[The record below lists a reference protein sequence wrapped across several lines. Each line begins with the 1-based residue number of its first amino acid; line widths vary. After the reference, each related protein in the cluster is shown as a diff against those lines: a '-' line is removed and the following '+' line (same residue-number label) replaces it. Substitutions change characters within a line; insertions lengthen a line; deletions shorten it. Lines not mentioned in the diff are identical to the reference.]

1 MRLLQWCLIV
11 CSSFFFL
18 VGCQTPSPEH
28 AEGEP
33 VTRLPLPQN
42 VVESS
47 PKDRHRSRGQV
58 LYVPCYS
65 HIYLAAGQSYDL
77 AITLSIR
84 NTSRTK
90 TLVVSSV
97 SYYDSSGALVKEYA
111 DHEIAVGP
119 LATTEYFVKERDQ
132 SGGSGACFLVRWVSE
147 MPMGD
152 PIVEAAMVGSSGS
165 LGVSF
170 LTTARVIE
178 EVRADTPSVAAPQA
192 SSSPRPTP
200 PPTP

>member
-1 MRLLQWCLIV
+1 MPLSKWCLVALATCLIT
-11 CSSFFFL
+11 S
-18 VGCQTPSPEH
+18 GCQSPESTQ
-28 AEGEP
+28 EQP

-47 PKDRHRSRGQV
+47 PQTRHRSRGQV

-65 HIYLAAGQSYDL
+65 HIYLAAGQNYDL

-84 NTSRTK
+84 NTSRSK
-90 TLVVSSV
+90 ALVISSV
-97 SYYDSSGALVKEYA
+97 SYYDSSGSLIKEYA
-111 DHEIAVGP
+111 DKEIMVGP
-119 LATTEYFVKERDQ
+119 LATTEYFVKEKDQ
-132 SGGSGACFLVRWVSE
+132 SGGSGACFLVRWLSE
-147 MPMGD
+147 TPIDD

-178 EVRADTPSVAAPQA
+178 EVEADA
-192 SSSPRPTP
+192 STSKMPPANSPTP
-200 PPTP
+200 TPTATP